1 MLVDDLEDKLS
12 FSVEAPE
19 IASDS
24 ERKHSSHARA
34 HGHAPAAVPVMLT

>member
-1 MLVDDLEDKLS
+1 MLADDLEDKLS

-19 IASDS
+19 IASDL

-34 HGHAPAAVPVMLT
+34 QGHAPAAVPVMLT